1 MFGTEGCRGSQHG
14 LRERNAGRDRLLPDG
29 SCLVAQAELRGPEL
43 GEKFPVHVAV
53 GFALFEMRQTG
64 GIGVPGLFAA
74 AAPFGDVVQEFQ
86 HCVPAG
92 YAGVVFDQPDQTAPI
107 ASQEREREQRV
118 GYPALARQMFE
129 KRFRPFFRKTLVEQ
143 DGAFGRSAARD
154 LDAAEA
160 ARRAGIG
167 PQAVGNAFQ
176 GFPVPVQAGFEDGM
190 TLAEIDPHR
199 IAFGAGDSTET
210 L

>member
-1 MFGTEGCRGSQHG
+1 
-14 LRERNAGRDRLLPDG
+14 
-29 SCLVAQAELRGPEL
+29 
-43 GEKFPVHVAV
+43 
-53 GFALFEMRQTG
+53 
-64 GIGVPGLFAA
+64 
-74 AAPFGDVVQEFQ
+74 
-86 HCVPAG
+86 
-92 YAGVVFDQPDQTAPI
+92 
-107 ASQEREREQRV
+107 
-118 GYPALARQMFE
+118 MFE

-210 L
+210 CNRNSRVMNFFISRMFTTESVFWRPAESR